1 MQGQKDRGLMMAQ
14 AQSKTAAVPTKQVLL
29 VVDDRAE
36 NLEAMQALLDEGDW
50 LLRCVSSGEEALRC
64 LLEEEVGLVLLDVQ
78 MPGMD
83 GFEVARL
90 MRGNPRT
97 RLIPIIFVSAIAQ
110 TQDAV
115 LRGYSTGAVDFVLKP
130 FDPTVL
136 RHKIHS
142 LLEHERN
149 RCELQLL
156 TQQLDRAR
164 AFNASVLANAAE
176 GIMVVGDDGFIQF
189 ANPAMAQMLDGEVA
203 DLEGSQLL
211 SFLQN
216 PAIEGGWR
224 ESEFYQ
230 HFKREATYR
239 VHEAMLRTFS
249 GGCLPVALSCSPLQ
263 RSQQAMVVIA
273 LDMSVVRN
281 LHAQLESQA
290 VTDSL
295 TGLLNRRGFHQ
306 AVESALARIER
317 SGQRLA
323 VLYLDLDGFKRIN
336 DSLGHDVGD
345 QLLRRVGEQLKACLR
360 PYDSLARIGGDEFTA
375 LLDNLGHPED
385 AAKVAEKLIELV
397 SVRHTIDGVDF
408 TLGASVGIACF
419 PECGQSVE
427 GLLRSSDMAMYE
439 AKRAGRQQY
448 RFFSPEMNG
457 RARSR
462 LMLEE
467 SLRHAIENDD
477 FVLVYQPQVY
487 LDSGRLRGFEALLR
501 WQHRV
506 AGTVA
511 PNVFIPLLEE
521 TRLINRLGEWIFRE
535 GAGQLADFRG
545 HFGEDLVLSL
555 NVSPVQFGMP
565 QLVSELQRALE
576 RFGLKPSQLEVEVT
590 ESALMQDLQ
599 LTQSQLRHLRE
610 LGVKIAID
618 DFGTG
623 YSSLAYLRHFEL
635 DTLKI
640 DRLFIANMLESP
652 RDAAVVSTIIDLG
665 RHLGLEIIAEGVET
679 QAQREWLTQHQC
691 TVMQGFLVAPGI
703 PPSEALQV
711 PSLLDWNGLPL
722 PRPSKP
728 Q

>member
-1 MQGQKDRGLMMAQ
+1 MAQ
-14 AQSKTAAVPTKQVLL
+14 AQSKTAAVPARQILL
-29 VVDDRAE
+29 VVDDRME
-36 NLEAMQALLDEGDW
+36 NLEAMQALLEDGEW
-50 LLRCVSSGEEALRC
+50 QLRCASSGEEALRC
-64 LLEEEVGLVLLDVQ
+64 LLEEDVGLVLLDVQ

-97 RLIPIIFVSAIAQ
+97 RLTPIIFVSAIAQ
-110 TQDAV
+110 THDAV

-130 FDPTVL
+130 FDPMVL
-136 RHKIHS
+136 RHKIQS
-142 LLEHERN
+142 LLEHEHN
-149 RCELQLL
+149 RCELQALS
-156 TQQLDRAR
+156 QQLERAR

-176 GIMVVGDDGFIQF
+176 GILVVGEDGRIQF

-203 DLEGSQLL
+203 DLEGVELL
-211 SFLQN
+211 SFLKN
-216 PAIEGGWR
+216 PASEGGWQQ
-224 ESEFYQ
+224 SEFYL

-239 VHEAMLRTFS
+239 VHEAMMRTFK
-249 GGCLPVALSCSPLQ
+249 GGCLPVALSCSPLPRQQ
-263 RSQQAMVVIA
+263 RAMVVIA

-295 TGLLNRRGFHQ
+295 TGLLNRRGFHK
-306 AVESALARIER
+306 ALESALARIER
-317 SGQRLA
+317 SGQRVA

-397 SVRHTIDGVDF
+397 SVRHTLDGVDF

-427 GLLRSSDMAMYE
+427 GLLRSADMAMYE

-477 FVLVYQPQVY
+477 FVLVYQPQFQ
-487 LDSGRLRGFEALLR
+487 LETGRLRGFEALLR

-521 TRLINRLGEWIFRE
+521 TRLINRLGDWIFRE
-535 GAGQLADFRG
+535 GARQLAAFKQQ
-545 HFGEDLVLSL
+545 FGEDMVLSL

-565 QLVSELQRALE
+565 QLVTDLQRVLE
-576 RFGLKPSQLEVEVT
+576 AHGLKPSQLEVEVT
-590 ESALMQDLQ
+590 ESALMQDLE
-599 LTQSQLRHLRE
+599 LTQAQLRHLRE

-640 DRLFIANMLESP
+640 DRLFVANMLDSP

-665 RHLGLEIIAEGVET
+665 RHLGLEVIAEGVET
-679 QAQREWLTQHQC
+679 QEQREWLTQHHC
-691 TVMQGFLVAPGI
+691 TIMQGFLVAPGV
-703 PPSEALQV
+703 PASSAMQV
-711 PSLLDWNGLPL
+711 PALLDWSQLPL
-722 PRPSKP
+722 PREE
-728 Q
+728 

>member
-1 MQGQKDRGLMMAQ
+1 M
-14 AQSKTAAVPTKQVLL
+14 
-29 VVDDRAE
+29 
-36 NLEAMQALLDEGDW
+36 
-50 LLRCVSSGEEALRC
+50 
-64 LLEEEVGLVLLDVQ
+64 
-78 MPGMD
+78 
-83 GFEVARL
+83 
-90 MRGNPRT
+90 
-97 RLIPIIFVSAIAQ
+97 
-110 TQDAV
+110 
-115 LRGYSTGAVDFVLKP
+115 
-130 FDPTVL
+130 L
-136 RHKIHS
+136 RHKIQS
-142 LLEHERN
+142 LLEHEHN
-149 RCELQLL
+149 RCELQTLS
-156 TQQLDRAR
+156 QQLERAR

-176 GIMVVGDDGFIQF
+176 GILVVGEDGRIQF
-189 ANPAMAQMLDGEVA
+189 ANPAMAQMLDGEVG
-203 DLEGSQLL
+203 DLEGADLL
-211 SFLQN
+211 SFLKN
-216 PAIEGGWR
+216 PASDDGWQQ
-224 ESEFYQ
+224 SEFYL
-230 HFKREATYR
+230 HFRREATYR
-239 VHEAMLRTFS
+239 VHEAMMRTLK
-249 GGCLPVALSCSPLQ
+249 GGCLPVALSCSPLPRPQ
-263 RSQQAMVVIA
+263 RAMVLIA

-290 VTDSL
+290 VTDAL

-306 AVESALARIER
+306 ALESALARIER

-397 SVRHTIDGVDF
+397 SVRHTLDGVDF

-427 GLLRSSDMAMYE
+427 GLLRSADMAMYE

-477 FVLVYQPQVY
+477 FVLVYQPQFH

-535 GAGQLADFRG
+535 GARQLADFKQQ
-545 HFGEDLVLSL
+545 FGEDMVLSL

-565 QLVSELQRALE
+565 QLVTDLQRVLD
-576 RFGLKPSQLEVEVT
+576 FHGLKPSQLEVEVT
-590 ESALMQDLQ
+590 ESALMQDLE
-599 LTQSQLRHLRE
+599 LTQAQLLHLRE

-640 DRLFIANMLESP
+640 DRLFVSNMLDSP

-665 RHLGLEIIAEGVET
+665 RHLGLEVIAEGVET
-679 QAQREWLTQHQC
+679 QAQREWLTRHHC
-691 TVMQGFLVAPGI
+691 NIMQGFLVAPGV
-703 PPSEALQV
+703 SAGTAMQV
-711 PSLLDWNGLPL
+711 PAQLDWSKLPL
-722 PRPSKP
+722 PRGE
-728 Q
+728 

>member
-1 MQGQKDRGLMMAQ
+1 MAQ
-14 AQSKTAAVPTKQVLL
+14 AQSKTVALPATQVLL
-29 VVDDRAE
+29 VVDDRVE
-36 NLEAMQALLDEGDW
+36 NLEAMQALLEDGEW
-50 LLRCVSSGEEALRC
+50 QLRCASSGEEALRC
-64 LLEEEVGLVLLDVQ
+64 MLEEDVGLVLLDVQ

-97 RLIPIIFVSAIAQ
+97 RLTPIIFVSAIAQ

-130 FDPTVL
+130 FDPSVL

-149 RCELQLL
+149 RSELQQL

-176 GIMVVGDDGFIQF
+176 GIMVVGEDGRIQF
-189 ANPAMAQMLDGEVA
+189 ANPAMAQMLEGEVG
-203 DLEGSQLL
+203 DLEGAELM
-211 SFLQN
+211 SFLKN
-216 PAIEGGWR
+216 PAVEGGWQ
-224 ESEFYQ
+224 ESEFFR

-239 VHEAMLRTFS
+239 VHEAMLRTLS
-249 GGCLPVALSCSPLQ
+249 GGCLPVALSCSPLP
-263 RSQQAMVVIA
+263 RMQQAMVVIA

-295 TGLLNRRGFHQ
+295 TGLLNRRGFHL
-306 AVESALARIER
+306 ALESALARIER
-317 SGQRLA
+317 SGQRIA

-397 SVRHTIDGVDF
+397 SVRHTLDGVDF
-408 TLGASVGIACF
+408 ALGASVGIACF

-427 GLLRSSDMAMYE
+427 GLLRSADMAMYE

-477 FVLVYQPQVY
+477 FVLVYQPQFH
-487 LDSGRLRGFEALLR
+487 LNSGRLRGFEALLR

-506 AGTVA
+506 AGIVA

-535 GAGQLADFRG
+535 GARQLAGLRSQ
-545 HFGEDLVLSL
+545 FGEELILSI

-565 QLVSELQRALE
+565 QLVADLQRVLDVH
-576 RFGLKPSQLEVEVT
+576 GLKASQLEVEVT
-590 ESALMQDLQ
+590 ESALMQDLE
-599 LTQSQLRHLRE
+599 LTQAQLRHLRE

-640 DRLFIANMLESP
+640 DRLFIANMLDSP

-665 RHLGLEIIAEGVET
+665 HHLGLEVIAEGVET
-679 QAQREWLTQHQC
+679 QAQRDWLVEHRC
-691 TVMQGFLVAPGI
+691 SIMQGFLVAPGL
-703 PPSEALQV
+703 SAEAALQV
-711 PSLLDWNGLPL
+711 PAQLDWTKLPL
-722 PRPSKP
+722 PRGD
-728 Q
+728 

>member
-1 MQGQKDRGLMMAQ
+1 VQGQMDRGVTMAQ
-14 AQSKTAAVPTKQVLL
+14 AQSKNAAVPAKQVLL
-29 VVDDRAE
+29 VVDDRVE
-36 NLEAMQALLDEGDW
+36 NLEAMQALLEDGEW
-50 LLRCVSSGEEALRC
+50 LLRCASSGEEALRC
-64 LLEEEVGLVLLDVQ
+64 LLEEDVGLVLLDVQ

-97 RLIPIIFVSAIAQ
+97 RLTPIIFVSAIAQ
-110 TQDAV
+110 THDAV

-130 FDPTVL
+130 FDSSVL
-136 RHKIHS
+136 RHKIQS
-142 LLEHERN
+142 LLEHEHN
-149 RCELQLL
+149 RCELQTLS
-156 TQQLDRAR
+156 QQLERAR

-176 GIMVVGDDGFIQF
+176 GILVVGEDGRIQF
-189 ANPAMAQMLDGEVA
+189 ANPAMAQMLDGEVG
-203 DLEGSQLL
+203 DLEGADLL
-211 SFLQN
+211 SFLKN
-216 PAIEGGWR
+216 PASDDGWQQ
-224 ESEFYQ
+224 SEFYL
-230 HFKREATYR
+230 HFRREATYR
-239 VHEAMLRTFS
+239 VHEAMMRTLK
-249 GGCLPVALSCSPLQ
+249 GGCLPVALSCSPLPRPQ
-263 RSQQAMVVIA
+263 RAMVLIA

-290 VTDSL
+290 VTDAL

-306 AVESALARIER
+306 ALESALARIER

-397 SVRHTIDGVDF
+397 SVRHTLDGVDF

-427 GLLRSSDMAMYE
+427 GLLRSADMAMYE

-477 FVLVYQPQVY
+477 FVLVYQPQFH

-535 GAGQLADFRG
+535 GARQLADFKQQ
-545 HFGEDLVLSL
+545 FGEDMVLSL

-565 QLVSELQRALE
+565 QLVTDLQRVLDAH
-576 RFGLKPSQLEVEVT
+576 GLKPSQLEVEVT
-590 ESALMQDLQ
+590 ESALMQDLE
-599 LTQSQLRHLRE
+599 LTQAQLLHLRE

-640 DRLFIANMLESP
+640 DRLFVSNMLDSP

-665 RHLGLEIIAEGVET
+665 RHLGLEVIAEGVET
-679 QAQREWLTQHQC
+679 QAQREWLTRHHC
-691 TVMQGFLVAPGI
+691 NIMQGFLVAPGV
-703 PPSEALQV
+703 SAGTAMQV
-711 PSLLDWNGLPL
+711 PAQLDWSKLPL
-722 PRPSKP
+722 PRGE
-728 Q
+728 

>member
-1 MQGQKDRGLMMAQ
+1 MDRGVMMVQ
-14 AQSKTAAVPTKQVLL
+14 AQNKTAAVPAKQVLL
-29 VVDDRAE
+29 VVDDRME
-36 NLEAMQALLDEGDW
+36 NLEAMQALLEDGEW
-50 LLRCVSSGEEALRC
+50 QLRCASSGEEALRC
-64 LLEEEVGLVLLDVQ
+64 LLEEDVGLVLLDVQ

-97 RLIPIIFVSAIAQ
+97 RLTPIIFVSAISQ
-110 TQDAV
+110 THDAV
-115 LRGYSTGAVDFVLKP
+115 LRGYSSGAVDFVLKP
-130 FDPTVL
+130 FDPSVL
-136 RHKIHS
+136 RHKIQS
-142 LLEHERN
+142 LLEHEHN
-149 RCELQLL
+149 RCELQVLS
-156 TQQLDRAR
+156 QQLERAR

-176 GIMVVGDDGFIQF
+176 GILVVGEDGRIQF

-203 DLEGSQLL
+203 DLEGSDLL
-211 SFLQN
+211 SFLKN
-216 PAIEGGWR
+216 PASEGGWQQ
-224 ESEFYQ
+224 SEFYL

-239 VHEAMLRTFS
+239 VHEAMMRTFK
-249 GGCLPVALSCSPLQ
+249 GGCLPVALSCSPLPRQQ
-263 RSQQAMVVIA
+263 RAMVVIA

-295 TGLLNRRGFHQ
+295 TGLLNRRGFNQ
-306 AVESALARIER
+306 ALESALARIER
-317 SGQRLA
+317 SGQRVA

-397 SVRHTIDGVDF
+397 SVRHTLDGVDF

-427 GLLRSSDMAMYE
+427 GLLRSADMAMYE

-477 FVLVYQPQVY
+477 FVLVYQPQFQ
-487 LDSGRLRGFEALLR
+487 LETGRLRGFEALLR

-535 GAGQLADFRG
+535 GARQLAAFKQQ
-545 HFGEDLVLSL
+545 FGEDMVLSL

-565 QLVSELQRALE
+565 QLVTDLQRVLAAH
-576 RFGLKPSQLEVEVT
+576 GLKPSQLEVEVT
-590 ESALMQDLQ
+590 ESALMQDLE
-599 LTQSQLRHLRE
+599 LTQAQLRHLRE

-640 DRLFIANMLESP
+640 DRLFISNMLDSP

-665 RHLGLEIIAEGVET
+665 HHLGLEVIAEGVET
-679 QAQREWLTQHQC
+679 QEQREWLTQHHC
-691 TVMQGFLVAPGI
+691 SVMQGFLVAPGV
-703 PPSEALQV
+703 PASSAMQV
-711 PSLLDWNGLPL
+711 PAQLDWSKLPL
-722 PRPSKP
+722 PRA
-728 Q
+728 

>member
-1 MQGQKDRGLMMAQ
+1 MAQ
-14 AQSKTAAVPTKQVLL
+14 AQSKTAAVPAKQVLL

-36 NLEAMQALLDEGDW
+36 NLEAMQALLEDGEW
-50 LLRCVSSGEEALRC
+50 ELRCASSGEEALRC
-64 LLEEEVGLVLLDVQ
+64 LLEEDVGLVLLDVQ

-97 RLIPIIFVSAIAQ
+97 RLTPIIFVSAIAQ
-110 TQDAV
+110 THDAV
-115 LRGYSTGAVDFVLKP
+115 LRGYSSGAVDFVLKP
-130 FDPTVL
+130 FDPSVL

-142 LLEHERN
+142 LLEHEHN
-149 RCELQLL
+149 RCELQQLS
-156 TQQLDRAR
+156 QQLERAR
-164 AFNASVLANAAE
+164 AFNASVLDNAAE
-176 GIMVVGDDGFIQF
+176 GIMVVGDDGRIQF
-189 ANPAMAQMLDGEVA
+189 ANPAMAQMLDGDVC
-203 DLEGSQLL
+203 DLEGSELL
-211 SFLQN
+211 SFLKN
-216 PAIEGGWR
+216 PAVEGGWQN
-224 ESEFYQ
+224 SEFFL

-239 VHEAMLRTFS
+239 VHEAMMRTLK
-249 GGCLPVALSCSPLQ
+249 GGCVPVALSCSPLPRLQ
-263 RSQQAMVVIA
+263 HAMVVIV

-306 AVESALARIER
+306 ALESALARIER
-317 SGQRLA
+317 SGQRVA

-397 SVRHTIDGVDF
+397 SVRHTLDGVDF

-427 GLLRSSDMAMYE
+427 GLLRSADMAMYE

-477 FVLVYQPQVY
+477 FVLVYQPQFQ
-487 LDSGRLRGFEALLR
+487 LGTGRLRGFEALLR

-521 TRLINRLGEWIFRE
+521 TRLINRVGEWIFRE
-535 GAGQLADFRG
+535 GARQLAAFKRQ
-545 HFGEDLVLSL
+545 FGEELVLSL

-565 QLVSELQRALE
+565 QLVADLQRVLE
-576 RFGLKPSQLEVEVT
+576 IHGLKPSQLEVEVT
-590 ESALMQDLQ
+590 ESALMQDLE
-599 LTQSQLRHLRE
+599 LTQAQLRHLRE

-640 DRLFIANMLESP
+640 DRLFIANMLDSP

-665 RHLGLEIIAEGVET
+665 HHLGLEVIAEGVET
-679 QAQREWLTQHQC
+679 QAQREWLVQHRC
-691 TVMQGFLVAPGI
+691 SIMQGFLVAPGI
-703 PPSEALQV
+703 SADAAMQV
-711 PSLLDWNGLPL
+711 PALLEWDKLPL
-722 PRPSKP
+722 AGPKP
-728 Q
+728 

>member
-1 MQGQKDRGLMMAQ
+1 MQGQMDRGVMMAQ
-14 AQSKTAAVPTKQVLL
+14 AQSKNAAVPARQVLL
-29 VVDDRAE
+29 VVDDRME
-36 NLEAMQALLDEGDW
+36 NLEAMQALLEDGEW
-50 LLRCVSSGEEALRC
+50 RLRCASSGEEALRC
-64 LLEEEVGLVLLDVQ
+64 LLEEDVGLVLLDVQ

-97 RLIPIIFVSAIAQ
+97 RLTPIIFVSAISQ
-110 TQDAV
+110 THDAV

-130 FDPTVL
+130 FDPAVL
-136 RHKIHS
+136 RHKIQS
-142 LLEHERN
+142 LLEHEHN
-149 RCELQLL
+149 RCELQALS
-156 TQQLDRAR
+156 QQLERAR

-176 GIMVVGDDGFIQF
+176 GILVVGEDGRIQF
-189 ANPAMAQMLDGEVA
+189 ANPAMAKMLDGEVG
-203 DLEGSQLL
+203 DLEGVDLL
-211 SFLQN
+211 SFLKN
-216 PAIEGGWR
+216 PASEDGWQH
-224 ESEFYQ
+224 SEFYL

-239 VHEAMLRTFS
+239 VHEAMMRTFK
-249 GGCLPVALSCSPLQ
+249 GGCLPVALSCSPLPRQQ
-263 RSQQAMVVIA
+263 RAMVVIA

-290 VTDSL
+290 VTDAL

-306 AVESALARIER
+306 ALESALARIER
-317 SGQRLA
+317 SGQRVA

-397 SVRHTIDGVDF
+397 SVRHTLDGMDI

-427 GLLRSSDMAMYE
+427 GLLRSADMAMYE

-477 FVLVYQPQVY
+477 FVLVYQPQFH
-487 LDSGRLRGFEALLR
+487 LDNGRLRGFEALLR

-535 GAGQLADFRG
+535 GARQLADFKQQ
-545 HFGEDLVLSL
+545 FGEDMVLSL

-565 QLVSELQRALE
+565 QLVADLQRVLDLH
-576 RFGLKPSQLEVEVT
+576 GLKPSQLEVEVT
-590 ESALMQDLQ
+590 ESALMQDLE
-599 LTQSQLRHLRE
+599 LTQAQLRHLRK

-640 DRLFIANMLESP
+640 DRLFISNMLDSP

-665 RHLGLEIIAEGVET
+665 RHLGLEVIAEGVET
-679 QAQREWLTQHQC
+679 QAQREWLTQHHC
-691 TVMQGFLVAPGI
+691 SIMQGFLVAPGV
-703 PPSEALQV
+703 SASTAMQV
-711 PSLLDWNGLPL
+711 PAQLDWSKLPL
-722 PRPSKP
+722 PRGE
-728 Q
+728 